1 MPNEDDPRLTMANN
15 TIANLKK
22 DIRRL
27 SDELHNKESLLA
39 SVMDLAADQSK
50 QIASLSAA
58 FQDTV
63 VWDPLTSTCHRPSS
77 CSTPNRQP
85 SWTEVVIRGCK
96 SGPDGAPTP
105 PLVLSNQYAAL
116 SGDSP
121 APSADA
127 PAVPARSK
135 VDRSQS
141 STPAALQPLVANN
154 AAGSRHRI
162 LREAVLRRSGVLP
175 RPQPVISAPR
185 ADIAAPRPLS
195 PVGPCSVDTAIPLSG
210 SEIPR
215 PSAPRPLVLPTTLI
229 VGDSIIRNT
238 RFFNAATHSFHGAT
252 VPVIISKLPGLL
264 RSLPS
269 SIRRV
274 IVHVGTY
281 DTAHHRYPRQFPLP
295 VTSVADTRT
304 GKPSYTIHHYTGGSG
319 SFSHYFHL

>member
-1 MPNEDDPRLTMANN
+1 M
-15 TIANLKK
+15 
-22 DIRRL
+22 
-27 SDELHNKESLLA
+27 
-39 SVMDLAADQSK
+39 
-50 QIASLSAA
+50 
-58 FQDTV
+58 
-63 VWDPLTSTCHRPSS
+63 
-77 CSTPNRQP
+77 
-85 SWTEVVIRGCK
+85 VIRGCK
-96 SGPDGAPTP
+96 SGPEGAPTP
-105 PLVLSNQYAAL
+105 PLGLSNRYAAL

-135 VDRSQS
+135 ADRSQN

-162 LREAVLRRSGVLP
+162 LREAVLRHSGVLP
-175 RPQPVISAPR
+175 RPQPVSPAPR

-210 SEIPR
+210 SKVPR
-215 PSAPRPLVLPTTLI
+215 LSAPRPLFLPTTLI

-238 RFFNAATHSFHGAT
+238 RFFNAATHFFPGAT
-252 VPVIISKLPGLL
+252 VPVITSKLPGLL

-281 DTAHHRYPRQFPLP
+281 DTAREQSELIKKDSFHFHFHVTRVSTFLVPSPLGRGVGRFSRLLSLHTWLQSTCTALKFGLINNFDLFWDRSHLFRP
-295 VTSVADTRT
+295 DGIHWWGNKMLTANLQHTVQSTSHA
-304 GKPSYTIHHYTGGSG
+304 
-319 SFSHYFHL
+319 

>member
-1 MPNEDDPRLTMANN
+1 MPIEDDPRLTIANN
-15 TIANLKK
+15 KIANLKK
-22 DIRRL
+22 HIRQL
-27 SDELHNKESLLA
+27 SDELRNKESLLA

-63 VWDPLTSTCHRPSS
+63 VWDPLTSTCHRPSP

-85 SWTEVVIRGCK
+85 SWTEVVIRGRK
-96 SGPDGAPTP
+96 SGPDGASP
-105 PLVLSNQYAAL
+105 PALGLSNQYAAL

-135 VDRSQS
+135 ADRSQS
-141 STPAALQPLVANN
+141 STPADTAALQPLVANN

-162 LREAVLRRSGVLP
+162 LREAVLRHSGVLP
-175 RPQPVISAPR
+175 RPQPVSPAPR

-215 PSAPRPLVLPTTLI
+215 LSAPQPLFLPTT
-229 VGDSIIRNT
+229 
-238 RFFNAATHSFHGAT
+238 
-252 VPVIISKLPGLL
+252 
-264 RSLPS
+264 
-269 SIRRV
+269 
-274 IVHVGTY
+274 
-281 DTAHHRYPRQFPLP
+281 
-295 VTSVADTRT
+295 
-304 GKPSYTIHHYTGGSG
+304 
-319 SFSHYFHL
+319 

>member
-1 MPNEDDPRLTMANN
+1 MPIEDDPRLTIANN
-15 TIANLKK
+15 KIANLKK
-22 DIRRL
+22 DIRQL
-27 SDELHNKESLLA
+27 SDELRNKESLLA

-96 SGPDGAPTP
+96 SGPEGAPTP
-105 PLVLSNQYAAL
+105 PLGLSNRYAAL

-135 VDRSQS
+135 ADRSQS
-141 STPAALQPLVANN
+141 STPAAALQPLVANN

-162 LREAVLRRSGVLP
+162 LREAVLRHSGVLP
-175 RPQPVISAPR
+175 RPQPVSPAPR

-210 SEIPR
+210 SKVPR
-215 PSAPRPLVLPTTLI
+215 LSAPRPLFLPTTLI

-238 RFFNAATHSFHGAT
+238 RFFNAATHFFPGAT
-252 VPVIISKLPGLL
+252 VPVITSKLPGLL
-264 RSLPS
+264 CSLPS

-274 IVHVGTY
+274 IVHVRTY
-281 DTAHHRYPRQFPLP
+281 DTAREQSELIKKDFNNLFQECLLFWSHPL
-295 VTSVADTRT
+295 
-304 GKPSYTIHHYTGGSG
+304 SG
-319 SFSHYFHL
+319 PWSETF